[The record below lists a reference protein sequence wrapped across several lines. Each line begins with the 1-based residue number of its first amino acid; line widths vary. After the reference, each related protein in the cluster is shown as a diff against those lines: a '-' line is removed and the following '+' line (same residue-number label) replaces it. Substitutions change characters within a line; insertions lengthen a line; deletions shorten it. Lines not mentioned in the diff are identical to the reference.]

1 METIKLTDDQ
11 IEFIERGCSEVW
23 PIERQFLRWSLKRNI
38 RHGTALVSRG
48 VEADG
53 VESVAHLIVTG
64 PWILLAAIFGLL
76 GTSIFEFYQGTPNRI
91 LGYLCVFIF
100 ALTFLIGVTRL
111 IVAIR
116 SKARFH
122 LGIH

>member
-1 METIKLTDDQ
+1 MKMETIKLTDDQ

-64 PWILLAAIFGLL
+64 PWILLAAIFDCSEPQSSRFLREHP
-76 GTSIFEFYQGTPNRI
+76 IE
-91 LGYLCVFIF
+91 YLVIS
-100 ALTFLIGVTRL
+100 VSSYSR
-111 IVAIR
+111 
-116 SKARFH
+116 
-122 LGIH
+122 